1 MIKMRMALVS
11 ILLIAGMFFAVAQ
24 PADSGRASTA
34 AENLRAGIRLLA
46 DGQYSAALAAFD
58 SLMLDP
64 GAKELRAD
72 GAYWA
77 VMTHLAAGNPGL
89 AEKTIETFLV
99 SFPGHPKTADLLY
112 QQGRAAFLQN
122 DYERSL
128 RSFQSYIA
136 AYSSGEY
143 VPAAVFWSGESLYFL
158 GRLSEAEKLYKA
170 IGDRYPQSIK
180 AEAAQY
186 RLALIQFKYREDELL
201 TLLKWSHEESL
212 RTIEEFQRREK
223 AYEQALAVYQRR
235 FGEVR
240 RDIAET
246 QLSLEDQLIAM
257 KTATDELARRIQ
269 DKDARIAELEKR
281 LELVVR
287 EKAAQAEILAEIPSQ
302 GVPGG
307 KDSVSGQN
315 AELLVLKERAL
326 ALFEF
331 YAEKLANEASGGGA
345 K

>member
-1 MIKMRMALVS
+1 MNKMRVALVS
-11 ILLIAGMFFAVAQ
+11 ILLIAGLFSVAAQ
-24 PADSGRASTA
+24 AADGIRASTA
-34 AENLRAGIRLLA
+34 AENLRTGIRLLA

-58 SLMLDP
+58 SLMLDS
-64 GAKELRAD
+64 GAGELRAE

-77 VMTHLAAGNPGL
+77 VMTHLAAGNPSL
-89 AEKTIETFLV
+89 AEKTIETFLI

-112 QQGRAAFLQN
+112 QQGRSAFLQN

-128 RSFQSYIA
+128 RYFQAYISG
-136 AYSSGEY
+136 YPRGEY
-143 VPAAVFWSGESLYFL
+143 LPAAVFWSGESLFFL

-170 IGDRYPQSIK
+170 IGERYPDSVK
-180 AEAAQY
+180 AEAAHY
-186 RLALIQFKYREDELL
+186 RLSLIQFKYREDELL

-257 KTATDELARRIQ
+257 KTATDELQRRIQ

-281 LELVVR
+281 LELVDK
-287 EKAAQAEILAEIPSQ
+287 EKAAQAEALAKLPSVPAAPPRGTQ
-302 GVPGG
+302 GL
-307 KDSVSGQN
+307 N
-315 AELLVLKERAL
+315 LELLALKERAL
-326 ALFEF
+326 GLLEF
-331 YAEKLANEASGGGA
+331 YVEKLADEAPGGRSR
-345 K
+345 

>member
-1 MIKMRMALVS
+1 MALVS
-11 ILLIAGMFFAVAQ
+11 ILLIAGMFSAVAQ
-24 PADSGRASTA
+24 PASNSRASTA

-58 SLMLDP
+58 SLMLDS
-64 GAKELRAD
+64 GAGEMRAE

-128 RSFQSYIA
+128 RSFHSYIA
-136 AYSSGEY
+136 GYAEGEY

-170 IGDRYPQSIK
+170 IGERYPDSVK

-246 QLSLEDQLIAM
+246 QLSLEDQLIAI
-257 KTATDELARRIQ
+257 KTTADELTRRIQ

-281 LELVVR
+281 LELVDR
-287 EKAAQAEILAEIPSQ
+287 ERVAQAEILAELPAPDTIEETMSI
-302 GVPGG
+302 
-307 KDSVSGQN
+307 SGQN
-315 AELLVLKERAL
+315 AELLALKERAL

-331 YAEKLANEASGGGA
+331 YAGKLADEASGGRT